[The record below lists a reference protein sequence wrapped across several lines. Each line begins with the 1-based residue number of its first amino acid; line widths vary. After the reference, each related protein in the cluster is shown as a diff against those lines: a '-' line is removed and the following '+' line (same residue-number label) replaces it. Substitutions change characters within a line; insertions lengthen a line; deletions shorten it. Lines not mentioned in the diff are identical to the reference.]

1 MLLYARHVIINFCA
15 AIIRKHIYRHHSS
28 STIWFRPDV
37 SSDIRQNLVLAIRC
51 IPSCVLCS
59 YEKSNTHRFEVPR
72 MLFDDPEQLGRYIV
86 DSNDA

>member
-1 MLLYARHVIINFCA
+1 MNISVVFFFSSLYYMTVCDKWR
-15 AIIRKHIYRHHSS
+15 
-28 STIWFRPDV
+28 
-37 SSDIRQNLVLAIRC
+37 
-51 IPSCVLCS
+51 S